1 MWFLLE
7 NSNTFQGHPYW
18 SMLSVGM
25 QRNLRRYKDMASQSE
40 DQGRLRVACAEL
52 DRDPK
57 NVYGPRVEFDKT
69 SSLRTNGPALFLLS
83 LDDLQQSW
91 DRQELHRMLSIPE
104 RFLLMGHP
112 AETVTAFAS
121 RAAAKRASGNGM
133 HMLVMACL
141 VAPMLLLAD
150 QAGVTSEGRPTPAAT
165 MEQLWDMAYEDL
177 RATGSMGRV
186 HRKQK
191 VCSPRSRPTAAKR
204 NVLRKVTA
212 ATGELI
218 HSPRRAAAA
227 AARAATGE
235 LIHSPTST
243 ATAAKRNVQTT
254 ANPKQEADGKRR
266 RLWGKTGISSKEGKP
281 WADAGVSPES
291 SSIVQP
297 QLPPESSS
305 IVPSIVQPQLPPESS
320 SIVPKD
326 GPQLPACRRAH
337 PIQSPARA
345 ATGELIHG
353 PTSAATAAKRN
364 VQTTANPKQ
373 EADGKRRRLWGKT
386 GISSKEG
393 KPWADAGVSP
403 ESSSIVPLIVQ
414 PQLPPESS
422 SIVPS
427 IVQPQ
432 LPPESSSIVPQDGP
446 QLPACRR
453 AHPIQSPAAA
463 AAGELIH
470 SRSPRAIRRS
480 HFGKLTG
487 RRSCRC
493 IAIDL
498 D

>member
-1 MWFLLE
+1 MVKVNQLGHGKPVTLESLLQKGLPPTDP
-7 NSNTFQGHPYW
+7 SV
-18 SMLSVGM
+18 LSVGM

-52 DRDPK
+52 DCDPK

-69 SSLRTNGPALFLLS
+69 SSLRTSGPALFLLS

-112 AETVTAFAS
+112 AETATAFAS

-133 HMLVMACL
+133 HTLVMACL

-177 RATGSMGRV
+177 RAMGRI

-204 NVLRKVTA
+204 NVLRKATA

-266 RLWGKTGISSKEGKP
+266 RLWGKTSISSKEGKP
-281 WADAGVSPES
+281 PES
-291 SSIVQP
+291 SSI
-297 QLPPESSS
+297 
-305 IVPSIVQPQLPPESS
+305 
-320 SIVPKD
+320 D
-326 GPQLPACRRAH
+326 
-337 PIQSPARA
+337 
-345 ATGELIHG
+345 
-353 PTSAATAAKRN
+353 
-364 VQTTANPKQ
+364 
-373 EADGKRRRLWGKT
+373 
-386 GISSKEG
+386 
-393 KPWADAGVSP
+393 
-403 ESSSIVPLIVQ
+403 PLIVQ

-422 SIVPS
+422 SIVTW
-427 IVQPQ
+427 
-432 LPPESSSIVPQDGP
+432 
-446 QLPACRR
+446 
-453 AHPIQSPAAA
+453 
-463 AAGELIH
+463 
-470 SRSPRAIRRS
+470 SRP
-480 HFGKLTG
+480 
-487 RRSCRC
+487 
-493 IAIDL
+493 
-498 D
+498 

>member
-1 MWFLLE
+1 
-7 NSNTFQGHPYW
+7 
-18 SMLSVGM
+18 
-25 QRNLRRYKDMASQSE
+25 MASQSE
-40 DQGRLRVACAEL
+40 EQGRLRVACAEL

-69 SSLRTNGPALFLLS
+69 SSLRTSGPALFLLS

-112 AETVTAFAS
+112 AETATAFAS

-133 HMLVMACL
+133 HTLVMACL

-150 QAGVTSEGRPTPAAT
+150 QAGVAREGRPTPAAT

-204 NVLRKVTA
+204 NVLRKATA

-218 HSPRRAAAA
+218 HSPRRAAAV

-266 RLWGKTGISSKEGKP
+266 RLWGKTSISSKEGKP

-291 SSIVQP
+291 
-297 QLPPESSS
+297 L
-305 IVPSIVQPQLPPESS
+305 
-320 SIVPKD
+320 
-326 GPQLPACRRAH
+326 
-337 PIQSPARA
+337 
-345 ATGELIHG
+345 
-353 PTSAATAAKRN
+353 
-364 VQTTANPKQ
+364 
-373 EADGKRRRLWGKT
+373 
-386 GISSKEG
+386 
-393 KPWADAGVSP
+393 
-403 ESSSIVPLIVQ
+403 SIVPLIVQ

-432 LPPESSSIVPQDGP
+432 LPPESSSIVPEDGP

-453 AHPIQSPAAA
+453 AHPIQSPATA

-470 SRSPRAIRRS
+470 SRSPRASRRS

-498 D
+498 E